1 MKIALLIKT
10 SLALMIGA
18 IILVGCGEQ
27 GGQAPSPQNTT
38 QTQNQQEPA
47 QNSQSKPKATS
58 EQVQGKGKATSKNV
72 SCHNELIVQS
82 FNNKRSDVQ
91 VGGCGTVVATLADDN
106 DGSRHQKFIVR
117 LDGHQDT
124 VLIAH
129 NIDLAP
135 YVKGLKK
142 GDDVSFY
149 GEYEYSD
156 KGGVVHWTH
165 HDPAGR
171 HQGGWIMFNGQ
182 KYE

>member
-1 MKIALLIKT
+1 MKKLLLAIGVIALF
-10 SLALMIGA
+10 
-18 IILVGCGEQ
+18 GCGEQ
-27 GGQAPSPQNTT
+27 GGQTPNPQNTT
-38 QTQNQQEPA
+38 QTKQDQQPQNT
-47 QNSQSKPKATS
+47 QNKPKAS
-58 EQVQGKGKATSKNV
+58 NEQAGDKDKATQQANV
-72 SCHNELIVQS
+72 SCHNELIIQS
-82 FNNKRSDVQ
+82 FKNQQSNIQ

-106 DGSRHQKFIVR
+106 EGSRHQKFIVR
-117 LDGHQDT
+117 LDGYSDT

-142 GDDVSFY
+142 GDNLSFY
-149 GEYEYSD
+149 GEYEYTD

-171 HQGGWIMFNGQ
+171 HQGGWILFNGQ